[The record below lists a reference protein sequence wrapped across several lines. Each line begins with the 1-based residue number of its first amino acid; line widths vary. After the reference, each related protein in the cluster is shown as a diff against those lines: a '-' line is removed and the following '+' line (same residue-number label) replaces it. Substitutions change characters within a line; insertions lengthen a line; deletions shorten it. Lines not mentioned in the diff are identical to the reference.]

1 MARRGH
7 GFRRSGELVRVLSG
21 VRTQCRI
28 RLGRMGKLSI
38 GKEASQAL
46 ISYRE
51 AMKYPNEL
59 GLCEFVE
66 NIVLRKI
73 YMTKSDES
81 KKWGYYF

>member
-1 MARRGH
+1 
-7 GFRRSGELVRVLSG
+7 
-21 VRTQCRI
+21 
-28 RLGRMGKLSI
+28 MGKLSI